1 MNTIEAIYNYSSFG
15 PFITVG
21 GPGQL
26 ADAWDKII
34 ITIPEPL
41 KTWENIMDK
50 PMIEFPDGEAYVFT
64 DIVTVR
70 DGNIFII
77 FPNAAGKHW
86 RYKAEYQIK
95 AD

>member
-26 ADAWDKII
+26 ADA
-34 ITIPEPL
+34 
-41 KTWENIMDK
+41 
-50 PMIEFPDGEAYVFT
+50 
-64 DIVTVR
+64 
-70 DGNIFII
+70 
-77 FPNAAGKHW
+77 AAGKHW

>member
-26 ADAWDKII
+26 ADARDKII

-41 KTWENIMDK
+41 KTWENIYN
-50 PMIEFPDGEAYVFT
+50 FSQCC
-64 DIVTVR
+64 R
-70 DGNIFII
+70 
-77 FPNAAGKHW
+77 
-86 RYKAEYQIK
+86 
-95 AD
+95 